1 MTFKQAI
8 SLRNIMII
16 LCTLMLVLLG
26 QKVLRLDSKITAVRE
41 AERLYAAG
49 DLIAAEQQF
58 RLAGK
63 NSSIMYKEELIASR
77 LQELAPITTIRSGL
91 NTLALMIEDQLTTAN
106 FTGFMESYASLFS
119 LKSQY
124 MISGGPYESYYRRL
138 SADSGISDKL
148 TAGFQQF
155 KAQFLA
161 GLAAGQSS
169 VTSGNSTGADSDSFK
184 WSLLQIP
191 DTYYGSAKN
200 KEELLA
206 AKFKAH
212 DTARLKALAAAGS
225 FSLLLDNALSLTEAY
240 SSHSYNA
247 PWVGQQTEDSAK
259 TILRKDVD
267 GERIAAFS
275 GHAAAY
281 RKYAASAGLASS
293 KVLTLIDS
301 STAKLLRSAARMV
314 RGGQYAEAIRL
325 YGDLSPLQYTA
336 AEIAAAQVAWNAA
349 EPVRLLPGGEE
360 PGKYAHVVT
369 VTGRYGV
376 KLAVAGTD
384 SSGRLYY
391 ADMKGDGTVSTR
403 TGDMISGYE
412 ALSSLAFDDSLS
424 AYAKVPVVV
433 ARGSREDGRTA
444 FNAYTIKP
452 EGISLLFSF
461 AGSGYELKPD
471 DGSIRVMNAD
481 TGDGVSGQTAVYR
494 QTNGSYQFSEI
505 YQEYPVIEAA
515 DLELHPF
522 EKVSLHLDI
531 YIDSAGRTVAG
542 SGGRYIVLQGNV
554 GQITGP
560 VLASGQFQN
569 SYDYAET
576 DAGEQYVPVFV
587 VETLGSQSLSLTP

>member
-16 LCTLMLVLLG
+16 LCTVMLVLLG
-26 QKVLRLDSKITAVRE
+26 QKVLRLDSKIAAVRE

-49 DLIAAEQQF
+49 DLIAAEKQF
-58 RLAGK
+58 RLAGA
-63 NSSIMYKEELIASR
+63 NSSIMYKEDVIASR
-77 LQELAPITTIRSGL
+77 LQELAPITTIRSRL
-91 NTLALMIEDQLTTAN
+91 DTLVLMIEDQLTTNN

-138 SADSGISDKL
+138 SADSGISDRL

-161 GLAAGQSS
+161 GLAASQSGAS
-169 VTSGNSTGADSDSFK
+169 SGSTDADSDSFK
-184 WSLLQIP
+184 WNLLRIP

-212 DTARLKALAAAGS
+212 DTARLTALAAAGS

-247 PWVGQQTEDSAK
+247 PWVRQQAEDSAK
-259 TILRKDVD
+259 TILHKDVD
-267 GERIAAFS
+267 AERIAAFS
-275 GHAAAY
+275 GHAVAY

-293 KVLTLIDS
+293 KVLSLIDS

-325 YGDLSPLQYTA
+325 YGDLSPLQNTA
-336 AEIAAAQVAWNAA
+336 AEIAAAQAAWNTA

-360 PGKYAHVVT
+360 PGKYTHVVS
-369 VTGRYGV
+369 VSGRYGA

-403 TGDMISGYE
+403 TGDIIPGYE
-412 ALSSLAFDDSLS
+412 ALSRFAFDDSLS
-424 AYAKVPVVV
+424 AYFKFPVVV
-433 ARGSREDGRTA
+433 AQGSREDGRTA

-452 EGISLLFSF
+452 EGISPLFSF
-461 AGSGYELKPD
+461 AGSGYELQAG

-481 TGDGVSGQTAVYR
+481 TGDGVNGQTAVYR

-522 EKVSLHLDI
+522 EKVSLKLDI
-531 YIDSAGRTVAG
+531 YIDSAGRAVSN

-554 GQITGP
+554 GQTTG
-560 VLASGQFQN
+560 LALATGQFQN
-569 SYDYAET
+569 GYDYAET

-587 VETLGSQSLSLTP
+587 VETVGSLSLTP